1 MMQLYP
7 QKPSDDHNIEQVLF
21 EITFQKENFSSFSGI
36 PLADI
41 SKESNFP
48 EEEEVLF
55 SIGSI
60 FRIDKVQ
67 KKGRQVWKID
77 LTYLESSESPLY
89 KEDGNHVN
97 RIYKLMED
105 GLPFGSTRMS
115 AILYL
120 SGRLNEAE
128 SYCRQQID
136 YWSRI
141 DPKVLKR
148 QLENDKLFKCLSKIV
163 NLEINEQ
170 DHVRDIKRN
179 LEYYYLQLL
188 KVFRD
193 KGDDDGCL
201 FWLEYLRHC
210 NPHFSTSQLFLC
222 YYHILTGEVCE
233 HSGQL
238 AKAYRKYIKALH
250 ISVAL
255 SKGQDYHALT
265 QQIIINIANISLKFC
280 PGKHEPL
287 QLYEKVLRSFGT
299 STPFSHP
306 RIGAVRLNIADY
318 YRNISQFKLAL
329 EEYEDCL
336 QIFVR
341 SLPLDHVNIGL
352 AYYGIGLCYQLIN
365 HKNDIVQA
373 ISYLEKAETIFKKHL
388 ISDHWRLIRT
398 EQTLRRLKNKFK
410 PNL

>member
-141 DPKVLKR
+141 DPKVLER
-148 QLENDKLFKCLSKIV
+148 QLEDDKLFKCLSKIV
-163 NLEINEQ
+163 DIDIKEQ
-170 DHVRDIKRN
+170 NVRDIKGN
-179 LEYYYLQLL
+179 LQYYYLKLAL
-188 KVFRD
+188 VLRD

-201 FWLEYLRHC
+201 FWSEYLRNF
-210 NPHFSTSQLFLC
+210 NPHFSTSQLYLC
-222 YYHILTGEVCE
+222 YYHIITGEVCE

-238 AKAYRKYIKALH
+238 AEAYRKYEKALY
-250 ISVAL
+250 ISVTL
-255 SKGQDYHALT
+255 SKRQEYKIPTHD
-265 QQIIINIANISLKFC
+265 IILNIANISLKFC
-280 PGKHEPL
+280 PQKHKPL
-287 QLYEKVLRSFGT
+287 ELYEKVLENYRK

-306 RIGAVRLNIADY
+306 RIAFVKLNIADY

-341 SLPLDHVNIGL
+341 SLPPDHVNIGL
-352 AYYGIGLCYQLIN
+352 TYYGIGLCYQLIN
-365 HKNDIVQA
+365 HQNDIVQA